1 MLKRLLIIAL
11 MAMPVCAIA
20 QNTSDMKFAT
30 VRLQEIFQLMP
41 ETTEANTK
49 LQDISKKY
57 EDENLKMKEEFEKKY
72 SDYVPQRDSLPE
84 NIRTRREQE
93 LQEISQRISNFME
106 VARTDIEQQQETM
119 IAPIQEKL
127 MNAVK
132 EVGVEGDYVYILD
145 ESSVAFKGSMAED
158 ITDKVKTKLGITQ

>member
-1 MLKRLLIIAL
+1 MLAHGH
-11 MAMPVCAIA
+11 A
-20 QNTSDMKFAT
+20 QEKG
-30 VRLQEIFQLMP
+30 R
-41 ETTEANTK
+41 ET
-49 LQDISKKY
+49 QDG
-57 EDENLKMKEEFEKKY
+57 LG
-72 SDYVPQRDSLPE
+72 
-84 NIRTRREQE
+84 
-93 LQEISQRISNFME
+93 
-106 VARTDIEQQQETM
+106 ADIEQQQETM

>member
-1 MLKRLLIIAL
+1 MFKRLLIIAL

-41 ETTEANTK
+41 ETTEANNK

-57 EDENLKMKEEFEKKY
+57 EDENVKMKEEFEKKY
-72 SDYVPQRDSLPE
+72 SDYVAQRDSLPE
-84 NIRTRREQE
+84 NIRSRREQE

-106 VARTDIEQQQETM
+106 VARTDIEQQQESM

-132 EVGVEGDYVYILD
+132 EVGAEGDYIYVLD
-145 ESSVAFKGSMAED
+145 ESSIAFKGSKTED
-158 ITDKVKTKLGITQ
+158 ITDKVKAKLGITQ